1 MAEKDPPEKAL
12 WMFRGKAAAPET
24 GTVDF
29 DPVDAIYHL
38 RKNTRNPYLKRAI
51 APAAAKTERSPADL
65 TRLLG
70 VMTGPAEYRAGPA
83 NRHEPFS
90 RRSLHHPAPPPAAKK
105 GYQEPEKLAGDIF
118 KLPWLINEFFQSVL
132 LRLRRDPWNFEA
144 VVNELLAMFR
154 ENNVNIRLY
163 EAYYSF
169 RDWEQLMETLEEIG
183 QYPAPETFDL
193 FCSALLTYYE
203 LVYPPEGG

>member
-1 MAEKDPPEKAL
+1 M
-12 WMFRGKAAAPET
+12 
-24 GTVDF
+24 
-29 DPVDAIYHL
+29 
-38 RKNTRNPYLKRAI
+38 
-51 APAAAKTERSPADL
+51 
-65 TRLLG
+65 
-70 VMTGPAEYRAGPA
+70 
-83 NRHEPFS
+83 
-90 RRSLHHPAPPPAAKK
+90 
-105 GYQEPEKLAGDIF
+105 
-118 KLPWLINEFFQSVL
+118 
-132 LRLRRDPWNFEA
+132 NFEA
-144 VVNELLAMFR
+144 VVNELLGMLR